1 MYKYVLDIVLHCTV
15 ITCNVTQT
23 PYLKESDGSP
33 AQELVAAYGELK
45 AAEEERDREIAE
57 RARARSQ
64 LAEQTSSAAQSL
76 GVRCSPLLSSLLAVF
91 LLFSSLRVLSFNQ
104 SVCFSLVMLIRM
116 SKQSGSNTI
125 MCHMIISQFPT
136 I

>member
-76 GVRCSPLLSSLLAVF
+76 GVRCFPLLSPLLFSPFFSFSHHSACSL
-91 LLFSSLRVLSFNQ
+91 S
-104 SVCFSLVMLIRM
+104 
-116 SKQSGSNTI
+116 
-125 MCHMIISQFPT
+125 ISQSFFLW
-136 I
+136 